1 MSIMDVEAE
10 KMKKVVFDGVN
21 LIFDV
26 DGVKIKN
33 GKFPETFTIKEDYRI
48 SAESLLKLIVA
59 LGEGNT
65 CAEFVE
71 QTDRYGTRKLNH
83 TLYPLKDEYFKKV
96 TERIA
101 KLERKITSLE
111 EEASFARSKESHESY
126 KRYLLEKLIE
136 EHNKLPWRKRA
147 EIIQFNPPKNM

>member
-26 DGVKIKN
+26 DGVEIKN
-33 GKFPETFTIKEDYRI
+33 GKLPETFNIKESYEI

-65 CAEFVE
+65 CAEIVVKTE
-71 QTDRYGTRKLNH
+71 RCGTRKQTY
-83 TLYPLKDEYFKKV
+83 TLYPLKDECLK
-96 TERIA
+96 
-101 KLERKITSLE
+101 KITGRVAELENKIESLQE
-111 EEASFARSKESHESY
+111 QVSFERYKTSHESH
-126 KRYLLEKLIE
+126 KRYMLERLIE
-136 EHNKLPWRKRA
+136 EHNKLPWQKRA
-147 EIIQFNPPKNM
+147 EKIQFNPPTNI